1 MGNMRFAALA
11 AAVVAAVF
19 VGSVEQIAFA
29 EDSHALTVKSVPV
42 SGITITSLQGYAVGT
57 TEYSVVCT
65 DPVRLY
71 APTNAE
77 VDGEYYRF
85 VRWEVDG
92 TPGNSSTSTY
102 MVMDQDHVAV
112 AVYTE
117 RFATLK
123 VQSEPMSGVAI
134 GGDMPGTTHYAVSI
148 DFAHPVT
155 LVAPA
160 SATSSRGEFPFV
172 EWIFNGIEQSEGQA
186 AVEVAMDTNY
196 VAVAVYREP
205 HPVLRIGASPGAFH
219 VAIGGDKPGTTDY
232 NVTCDG
238 GEKVRLIAPAEVVKG
253 NVRYTFDYWSVT
265 GLLAWREPEIEI
277 TVNFTCFVHVRFK
290 EVPSVLT
297 VRSEPF
303 SGVAIACAKPAVGAP
318 VLPYT
323 ITTEYTKKLYSYA
336 DVGLSALP
344 VVQHNGEYFAF
355 QRWTLNGV
363 ARPDGATG
371 LGFPMDGDK
380 TAVAVYE
387 KTSYLEVLSSP
398 PGVRVEGDRPGTAP
412 YGVSRNGS
420 VCLIAPPSQ
429 ILDGALCIFNRWEI
443 DGLPQAESQR
453 SITLTL
459 PPDHS
464 VTAIY
469 ESRLPRISVASTP
482 ITGIPIAG
490 NIPGTTSYTASYSA
504 DEPISLQAP
513 ETVTV
518 GGVQYRFVMWTMGEG
533 GPYSHEPGI
542 RIDEVW
548 NDIEVT
554 ACYTD
559 ARPTLTVSSSPY
571 TVSIG
576 GSRPGTTD
584 YTVAG
589 EYLEEVTLKAPAT
602 IDCSGQPL
610 GFVRWIVD
618 GSNMP
623 NGETAAM
630 ITLRGTHTAVAMYGG
645 NALFRIRG
653 PADRGEPPLPPG
665 GGTFTVDLFVSNAG
679 TFAGFQSVLQFIDTS
694 GNDATFLIG
703 QGPDGNP
710 AFDNL
715 QIAFNDARWPSIFPI
730 FTEEG
735 DSAPEWQRRF
745 FGFLSMQQ
753 DAVIGETWLCTVTYE
768 YGPSAEGTYLITG
781 HGDSTMIANYDGEIE
796 YVELPGTV
804 VIGLAADLNNDCI
817 VNDADLLA
825 LSGMLGQRGSPGM
838 RGDLNGDGVVNILD
852 LIVLRS
858 RMGTSCR

>member
-1 MGNMRFAALA
+1 NF
-11 AAVVAAVF
+11 
-19 VGSVEQIAFA
+19 
-29 EDSHALTVKSVPV
+29 
-42 SGITITSLQGYAVGT
+42 
-57 TEYSVVCT
+57 
-65 DPVRLY
+65 
-71 APTNAE
+71 
-77 VDGEYYRF
+77 YR
-85 VRWEVDG
+85 WW
-92 TPGNSSTSTY
+92 
-102 MVMDQDHVAV
+102 
-112 AVYTE
+112 
-117 RFATLK
+117 
-123 VQSEPMSGVAI
+123 
-134 GGDMPGTTHYAVSI
+134 MPGVLSWKE
-148 DFAHPVT
+148 
-155 LVAPA
+155 
-160 SATSSRGEFPFV
+160 REF
-172 EWIFNGIEQSEGQA
+172 Q
-186 AVEVAMDTNY
+186 
-196 VAVAVYREP
+196 
-205 HPVLRIGASPGAFH
+205 
-219 VAIGGDKPGTTDY
+219 
-232 NVTCDG
+232 
-238 GEKVRLIAPAEVVKG
+238 
-253 NVRYTFDYWSVT
+253 
-265 GLLAWREPEIEI
+265 I
-277 TVNFTCFVHVRFK
+277 TVNFSCYIVAVYN
-290 EVPSVLT
+290 EQPSTLV

-303 SGVAIACAKPAVGAP
+303 AGIVISCPHPEVGP
-318 VLPYT
+318 SYIPSS
-323 ITTEYTKKLYSYA
+323 ITTEYTKSLNHYA
-336 DVGLSALP
+336 NVILSAP
-344 VVQHNGEYFAF
+344 VEVQHDGSFF
-355 QRWTLNGV
+355 SFDRWILNGV
-363 ARPDGATG
+363 EKDAGKTR
-371 LGFPMDGDK
+371 LSFEMNGDK
-380 TAVAVYE
+380 TAVAVYA
-387 KTSYLEVLSSP
+387 KAAHVVVSSSP
-398 PGVRVEGDRPGTAP
+398 PGIKVGGGLPGKTPYEANCTGTVEFSAPLSADQDGT
-412 YGVSRNGS
+412 RW
-420 VCLIAPPSQ
+420 
-429 ILDGALCIFNRWEI
+429 IFSNWEI
-443 DGLPQAESQR
+443 DGMAQPEFQCT
-453 SITLTL
+453 IVVTL
-459 PPDHS
+459 PPDHLLRAVYEVRPPQLR
-464 VTAIY
+464 VT
-469 ESRLPRISVASTP
+469 STP

-548 NDIEVT
+548 NDIGVT
-554 ACYTD
+554 AGYTD
-559 ARPTLTVSSSPY
+559 ARPTLTVSSSPC

-665 GGTFTVDLFVSNAG
+665 GGSFTVDLFVSNAG
-679 TFAGFQSVLQFIDTS
+679 TFAGFQSVLQFIDTF

-768 YGPSAEGTYLITG
+768 YGPSAGGTYLITG